1 MGAEPPS
8 SGSELDAD
16 GGPEADV
23 SPQARRMLA
32 EETRTANG
40 IYGIIVGSAV
50 LVSVH
55 GSTVTQLA
63 VAVLGTLVI
72 YWVAERYA
80 HVMARRIVTPRC
92 AHAGP
97 SCIESSTT
105 GGSWSRPRSC
115 RWACWSAA
123 ELSGRRCR
131 PPSWQPC
138 SAPRCCWRQPA
149 GRSAGRRDLSHAARF
164 GSAACAGAFGIGMVL
179 LKTLLH

>member
-1 MGAEPPS
+1 MVAEQPS
-8 SGSELDAD
+8 SGDELDVD
-16 GGPEADV
+16 EVLEREA

-55 GSTVTQLA
+55 GSTVPQLA

-80 HVMARRIVTPRC
+80 HVMARRIVHPEALGWPELRRELHHGWELVTASFLPLGVLVGTRALGAEVSTAVVAALVC
-92 AHAGP
+92 ATVLLSAAGWQVGREAGL
-97 SCIESSTT
+97 S
-105 GGSWSRPRSC
+105 
-115 RWACWSAA
+115 RWAR
-123 ELSGRRCR
+123 L
-131 PPSWQPC
+131 
-138 SAPRCCWRQPA
+138 
-149 GRSAGRRDLSHAARF
+149 
-164 GSAACAGAFGIGMVL
+164 GSAACGGAFGAAMIL

>member
-8 SGSELDAD
+8 SGTEMDGDEELER
-16 GGPEADV
+16 EA

-55 GSTVTQLA
+55 GSTVGQLA

-80 HVMARRIVTPRC
+80 HVMARRIVHPEALGWSELRRELHHGWELVTASFLPLGVLVGTRALGADVSTAVVAALVC
-92 AHAGP
+92 A
-97 SCIESSTT
+97 TVLL
-105 GGSWSRPRSC
+105 
-115 RWACWSAA
+115 SAA
-123 ELSGRRCR
+123 GWQVGRE
-131 PPSWQPC
+131 
-138 SAPRCCWRQPA
+138 A
-149 GRSAGRRDLSHAARF
+149 GLARGARF
-164 GSAACAGAFGIGMVL
+164 LSAVCAGAFGAGMIL